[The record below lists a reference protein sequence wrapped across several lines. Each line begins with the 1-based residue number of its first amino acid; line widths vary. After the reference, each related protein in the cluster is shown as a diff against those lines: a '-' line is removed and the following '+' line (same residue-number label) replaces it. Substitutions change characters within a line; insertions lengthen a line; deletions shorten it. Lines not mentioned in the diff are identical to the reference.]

1 MARKAL
7 LLCGIL
13 IFAAL
18 CRHERLC
25 SDAVGG
31 LQLRLS
37 NGQPAV
43 RGRRVRMR
51 HLEWWRRG
59 ESNYSRCL
67 ITRKLLETLKY

>member
-25 SDAVGG
+25 SDAVRG

-43 RGRRVRMR
+43 RGRRMRM
-51 HLEWWRRG
+51 
-59 ESNYSRCL
+59 
-67 ITRKLLETLKY
+67 